1 MSTTPVGK
9 KRKSGMDTEVFDI
22 ISWNDVEAAL
32 KGTSKMFKMWHAKQ
46 GSGFYRGQ
54 ARGKETG
61 TPDAQAAES

>member
-1 MSTTPVGK
+1 
-9 KRKSGMDTEVFDI
+9 MDTEVFDI